1 MCIQPFFLF
10 QVFTENLPGI
20 FNSILIYK
28 GSTLQLALDSARF
41 EFAGTDHLPNDV

>member
-10 QVFTENLPGI
+10 QVFTENLSGI

-28 GSTLQLALDSARF
+28 GSILVALSSALEESKRF
-41 EFAGTDHLPNDV
+41 KPKKSS